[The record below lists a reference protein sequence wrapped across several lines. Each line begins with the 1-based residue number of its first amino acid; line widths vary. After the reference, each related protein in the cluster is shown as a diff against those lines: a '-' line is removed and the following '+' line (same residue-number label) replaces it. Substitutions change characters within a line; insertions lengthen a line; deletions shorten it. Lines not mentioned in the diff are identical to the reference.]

1 MNESPAPEPAS
12 APSDPKK
19 PRSRLRT
26 GGIVALGVIVAW
38 AIGAYLAMPEYWKH
52 YFHKHPSLEDLPGV
66 TSTGDG
72 IPADPLNS
80 ALIGTKAEVIRA
92 LLAAQW
98 YPADPLSLKSSLE
111 IAEASVLKRP
121 YAEAP
126 VSNLYLFGRK
136 EDLAFEQPVGTNPRQ
151 RHHVRFWLT
160 EKINGDGRPMWIG
173 AAVYDDRVGLSHRTG
188 AITHHTAADVDAER
202 NKLFDDLGAGGQIIE
217 RYSEDNFHEVREGK
231 NGGGDPWRT
240 DGRLFVGVTKPD
252 PAAGN

>member
-1 MNESPAPEPAS
+1 M
-12 APSDPKK
+12 
-19 PRSRLRT
+19 
-26 GGIVALGVIVAW
+26 ALGVVVAW

-52 YFHKHPSLEDLPGV
+52 YFRKHPSLADLPGV
-66 TSTGDG
+66 THTGGG

-92 LLAAQW
+92 LLAARW

-111 IAEASVLKRP
+111 IAEASVLRRP
-121 YAEAP
+121 YVDAP
-126 VSNLYLFGRK
+126 VSSLYLFGRK
-136 EDLAFEQPVGTNPRQ
+136 EDLAFEQPVGDNPRQ

-160 EKINGDGRPMWIG
+160 EKLDGDGRPLWIG

-188 AITHHTAADVDAER
+188 AVTHHTAADVDAER
-202 NKLFDDLGAGGQIIE
+202 NKLFNDLATGGQIIE
-217 RYSEDNFHEVREGK
+217 QYSEDNFHEVREGK

-252 PAAGN
+252 SSQGN